1 MQNYHK
7 QACNHVAPVATSH
20 LIHTDIIRQISLK
33 NNKLNISGYPGT
45 LCALHVGWLMPYR
58 NDLIPLKDP
67 EASSLVSE
75 KAKKKI
81 LIVDDEPDMGIFVSN
96 LLDSDGFS
104 PILAKD
110 KAEGLKKAFEDDPA
124 VIIIDMMMPGEGG
137 IQMYR
142 SLKREERF
150 KNVPVIMLSTIDKQ
164 TFFKFHMVRGSHP
177 GKAKPEPDI
186 YLEKPPEAEELLRIV
201 RELSESWAANRP
213 VDKGQL

>member
-1 MQNYHK
+1 M
-7 QACNHVAPVATSH
+7 
-20 LIHTDIIRQISLK
+20 
-33 NNKLNISGYPGT
+33 
-45 LCALHVGWLMPYR
+45 
-58 NDLIPLKDP
+58 
-67 EASSLVSE
+67 VSE

-110 KAEGLKKAFEDDPA
+110 KTEGLKKAFEDNTT

-164 TFFKFHMVRGSHP
+164 TFFKFHMVRGVSP
-177 GKAKPEPDI
+177 GKANLESDI
-186 YLEKPPEAEELLRIV
+186 YQ
-201 RELSESWAANRP
+201 SFH
-213 VDKGQL
+213 G